1 MEQPF
6 DDEPGSP
13 EAIAKGCTCPP
24 QAGPG
29 AAIGQDG
36 TPGYACD
43 WRCPMHGIEVAKR
56 AIEAGEARL
65 IKPDESDDEPTR
77 H

>member
-1 MEQPF
+1 MKQPF
-6 DDEPGSP
+6 EYEPGSN

-29 AAIGQDG
+29 AAIGHDG

-43 WRCPMHGIEVAKR
+43 KD
-56 AIEAGEARL
+56 AR
-65 IKPDESDDEPTR
+65 STV
-77 H
+77 

>member
-1 MEQPF
+1 MKQPF
-6 DDEPGSP
+6 EYEPGSN

-29 AAIGQDG
+29 AATGHDG

-43 WRCPMHGIEVAKR
+43 KDCPIHGLEVLKR
-56 AIEAGEARL
+56 ALAAGQAR
-65 IKPDESDDEPTR
+65 IIRQDQENDEPTR